1 MKTFKDFV
9 RHFSD
14 ATRHIQM
21 QPRIRD
27 MVREQLIAYADMHA
41 IQGTLPR
48 RSPITFLDVLPLR
61 VFQGGFAV
69 LLIAISM
76 GGIAYASNDA
86 LPGERLY
93 AVKTGVIEPLESAL
107 LYDAHTRATWNAI
120 LAERRLAE
128 AATLATEG
136 RLDEVTRVDLEERFT
151 LHTERSNVAAEEVRA
166 EVALAVRS
174 DLEARLNA
182 HADLFSYI
190 ASSSE
195 RSEASKLLA
204 RIAEKRD
211 VVAAE
216 RQKTETEV
224 ARRTLAYGSNQI
236 DAAEEV
242 TEELARTSRVEGAA
256 GGSIEARINAAR
268 EAIRNARASNAKGE
282 GGIAYVATQAAARF
296 THEASI
302 LAKNRGI
309 LALAPQP
316 TATQAT
322 EEASAPAA
330 ASARPSPTAAP
341 ARRNDSV
348 MLLKLPGLLPN
359 SDEDKAT
366 TTDDEDKDKK
376 DEDKG
381 AAADPEDDSRDE
393 DTSQDS
399 QDDEDSS
406 NDDDS
411 TSSNTPTESRPIRD
425 TVESVRSVL
434 GL

>member
-1 MKTFKDFV
+1 
-9 RHFSD
+9 
-14 ATRHIQM
+14 M
-21 QPRIRD
+21 QPRVRD
-27 MVREQLIAYADMHA
+27 VVRDRLIAYADLHA
-41 IQGTLPR
+41 IQGTLPK
-48 RSPITFLDVLPLR
+48 RSPFSFLDVLPLR
-61 VFQGGFAV
+61 VLQGGFAV
-69 LLIAISM
+69 LLVAVSM

-86 LPGERLY
+86 MPGERLY

-107 LYDAHTRATWNAI
+107 LYDAQTRATWNAI

-128 AATLATEG
+128 AAALATEG
-136 RLDEVTRVDLEERFT
+136 RLDEATRADLEKRFAFHAE
-151 LHTERSNVAAEEVRA
+151 LSNSAAEEVRA
-166 EVALAVRS
+166 GGNIEVALAVHS

-190 ASSSE
+190 AAEKE
-195 RSEASKLLA
+195 RPEASKLLA

-224 ARRTLAYGSNQI
+224 ERRTLAYGSNQI

-242 TEELARTSRVEGAA
+242 TEELARTSRIEGAA

-330 ASARPSPTAAP
+330 ASARPSTTAAP
-341 ARRNDSV
+341 ARTPGNGSV
-348 MLLKLPGLLPN
+348 MLLKLPGLLPDA
-359 SDEDKAT
+359 DEDKAT
-366 TTDDEDKDKK
+366 TTDDEDSDKK

-381 AAADPEDDSRDE
+381 ATADPDDDSRDE

-406 NDDDS
+406 NEDDS
-411 TSSNTPTESRPIRD
+411 SSSNTSTESRPIRD
-425 TVESVRSVL
+425 TVERVL
-434 GL
+434 RYFD